1 MSHLARCLAGLA
13 PIVAVSDYVRA
24 YPGLIAGYAEA
35 PIVLLG
41 TDGFGRSDTRRK
53 LRQFFEIDRVHI
65 ALAAM
70 FALASAGAIDH
81 SIPGR
86 ALARYCISV
95 DDLDPWSR

>member
-1 MSHLARCLAGLA
+1 VESSA
-13 PIVAVSDYVRA
+13 PQ
-24 YPGLIAGYAEA
+24 LEA

-53 LRQFFEIDRVHI
+53 LRQFFEIDHIHI

-70 FALASAGAIDH
+70 FALARAGAIDR

-86 ALARYCISV
+86 AFGRYSVSV